1 MRRTLSLFKYENID
15 LLAGNIKRNVIL
27 LAIPMLLEMLMAT
40 IFSVVDMI
48 WVGKLGTPA
57 IAAVSMC
64 SVILMLFFSLVVGIG
79 VSSTA
84 MISNRIGRK
93 DAEAGALIF
102 HTLLFA
108 ACLCFVYVASSGYSR
123 RMMLWMGAVGSVVP
137 MGAEYLRISLLW
149 GGVSIFLFSINS
161 LFRGAGHALEAML
174 VLTVANGV
182 NLVLDPILIFGFGPI
197 PGMGVE
203 GAAWGTVFSH
213 CVGVMLQ
220 FFWLVRG
227 KKAHLYLD
235 FSRITIR
242 LAILK
247 RMFLIAVPASLQ
259 LLLRIASTFVLMKIV
274 ARYGTNSVAA
284 YGIGLTIL
292 RLVVLPGLGIGNAS
306 ATMVGQNRGAGYMA
320 RASESAWLA
329 ARYSMV
335 ILGVTGCIIAVY
347 ARPIAMQFNA
357 NPVVINLAVQCIR
370 IFTICFVFT
379 GLGIVMSRSLMGAG
393 DALSPMIINFT
404 SLWVIQIPL
413 AYYLSLNLMAKGV
426 WIAITVGNCTAAL
439 MGAWYFKAGHWQ
451 KKPT

>member
-1 MRRTLSLFKYENID
+1 MRRTISLFKYENID

-40 IFSVVDMI
+40 IFSVVDMV
-48 WVGKLGTPA
+48 WVGKLGTSA

-64 SVILMLFFSLVVGIG
+64 SVIMMLFFAMVVGIG

-84 MISNRIGRK
+84 MISHRVGRQ
-93 DAEAGALIF
+93 DSEAGLIIF

-108 ACLCFVYVASSGYSR
+108 VCLSFVYVASSFYSKNI
-123 RMMLWMGAVGSVVP
+123 MLWMGAVDSVVH
-137 MGAEYLRISLLW
+137 MGADYLRISLLW
-149 GGVSIFLFSINS
+149 GGISIFLFSVNS

-197 PGMGVE
+197 PAMGVS
-203 GAAWGTVFSH
+203 GAAWGTVVSH

-227 KKAHLYLD
+227 TKAHMSFD
-235 FSRITIR
+235 ASNIVIR
-242 LAILK
+242 LSILK
-247 RMFLIAVPASLQ
+247 KMLFIAIPASLQ

-274 ARYGTNSVAA
+274 AGYGTNSIAA

-306 ATMVGQNRGAGYMA
+306 ATMVGQNSGAGYFA

-335 ILGVTGCIIAVY
+335 ILGVTGCVIAVF
-347 ARPIAMQFNA
+347 ARPVAMLFNT
-357 NPVVINLAVQCIR
+357 NPVVIELAVQCIR

-393 DALSPMIINFT
+393 DAISPMIINFT

-413 AYYLSLNLMAKGV
+413 AYYLSLSFMAKGV
-426 WIAITVGNCTAAL
+426 WIAITVGNCTAAF
-439 MGAWYFKAGHWQ
+439 MGAWYFKAGGWQ
-451 KKPT
+451 KRRI